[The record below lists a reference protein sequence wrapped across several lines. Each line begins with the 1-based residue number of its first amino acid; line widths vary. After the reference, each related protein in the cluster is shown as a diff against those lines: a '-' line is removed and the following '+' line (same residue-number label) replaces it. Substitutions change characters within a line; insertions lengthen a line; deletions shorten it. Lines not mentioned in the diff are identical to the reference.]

1 MQAKIMNYKK
11 MRILYLQS
19 STHKNIFDNFTQHIN
34 IYTSGTTISSV
45 LHHKNYDCLV
55 LDMSHPESMEV
66 LENIK
71 HFIPERYIISCSYEA
86 SVIKESL
93 MLGADAILMNPLDAK
108 ECERTLYK
116 AASYMNMQEIFEDTY
131 YIDKLTSCENVYA
144 LEERVEFNHNNA
156 LLKVSL
162 HGFKTFQ
169 IYYGMEISNKIFVEF
184 GNAISINLPINAR
197 LYRTNEDEFSILLN
211 NPSPSQENILSSQI
225 KSFFELAPIEVDGL
239 LLKIHTN
246 IGISAGRELIQKAD
260 IALSEAKEGSQ
271 IAIYDENSAF
281 IKEQRA
287 HIESV
292 KEIQEAIDEDRI
304 KVHFQP
310 IMDNKSSLI
319 TKYEVLC
326 RIESRDK
333 ILLQPRD
340 FLPSAIIA
348 GRMCDITRIVIDK
361 CFKYFKDNDYN
372 FCINITK
379 EDFMK
384 EYLLE
389 YISYKCDYYQMDPA
403 RIYIEILESI
413 STETASACLS
423 QIKALKEL
431 GCNISIDDFGMDNS
445 NFSRL
450 MQIEA
455 DVLKIDGH
463 FIQHLLDDKNA
474 KIIVENI
481 VDFSKKIGAQ
491 TVAEYVDSKELYELA
506 KEMGIDYSQGFY
518 IGKPTENTNTLI

>member
-1 MQAKIMNYKK
+1 
-11 MRILYLQS
+11 
-19 STHKNIFDNFTQHIN
+19 
-34 IYTSGTTISSV
+34 
-45 LHHKNYDCLV
+45 
-55 LDMSHPESMEV
+55 
-66 LENIK
+66 
-71 HFIPERYIISCSYEA
+71 
-86 SVIKESL
+86 
-93 MLGADAILMNPLDAK
+93 
-108 ECERTLYK
+108 
-116 AASYMNMQEIFEDTY
+116 
-131 YIDKLTSCENVYA
+131 
-144 LEERVEFNHNNA
+144 
-156 LLKVSL
+156 
-162 HGFKTFQ
+162 
-169 IYYGMEISNKIFVEF
+169 
-184 GNAISINLPINAR
+184 
-197 LYRTNEDEFSILLN
+197 
-211 NPSPSQENILSSQI
+211 
-225 KSFFELAPIEVDGL
+225 
-239 LLKIHTN
+239 
-246 IGISAGRELIQKAD
+246 
-260 IALSEAKEGSQ
+260 
-271 IAIYDENSAF
+271 
-281 IKEQRA
+281 
-287 HIESV
+287 
-292 KEIQEAIDEDRI
+292 
-304 KVHFQP
+304 
-310 IMDNKSSLI
+310 
-319 TKYEVLC
+319 
-326 RIESRDK
+326 
-333 ILLQPRD
+333 
-340 FLPSAIIA
+340 
-348 GRMCDITRIVIDK
+348 MCDITRIVIDK

-518 IGKPTENTNTLI
+518 IGKPTENTSTLI